1 MQGENF
7 CFYIFNKLN
16 IFLFLKQSISI
27 LLTLLMFLNA
37 SSYILIYVGRL
48 ATHRWEINAVIN
60 SQWNSLNIQELKFT
74 REEYES
80 KLRWKDE
87 KEFEYNGRMYDIASV
102 KETGDNIIV
111 YCVRDEKEEVL
122 ISNYEK
128 LHRTN
133 STKDKIASDSQ
144 TLLLAFHFLAIQNES
159 CKLDNASNALFIPS
173 GGIDNYNSIYIKFP
187 TPPPKIV

>member
-1 MQGENF
+1 MRGENF

-16 IFLFLKQSISI
+16 IFLLLKQSISI

-48 ATHRWEINAVIN
+48 ATHRWKINVVIN
-60 SQWNSLNIQELKFT
+60 SQRNSLNIQELKFT

-87 KEFEYNGRMYDIASV
+87 KEFEYNGRMYDIAGV

-111 YCVRDEKEEVL
+111 YCVRDKKEETL

-144 TLLLAFHFLAIQNES
+144 TLLLALHFLATQNES
-159 CKLDNASNALFIPS
+159 YKLSKTNNSLLFPWGI
-173 GGIDNYNSIYIKFP
+173 IDNYNSIHIKFP
-187 TPPPKIV
+187 TPPPRIV